1 MVCFFC
7 LFYTNHL
14 WIFWVFVYL
23 HRENRVPMGELKG
36 GKMDP
41 VISRGFYWFSYGFWT
56 KTNGFPLVEALPSG
70 KQTVCY

>member
-1 MVCFFC
+1 MFF
-7 LFYTNHL
+7 LPFLYQPFVDFL
-14 WIFWVFVYL
+14 GFVYL